1 MHRIGRAFTA
11 REGFLRWQGLSV
23 TDSDTR
29 FIELYERYYRQVY
42 AYCGRRTTAQ
52 RVDDVVADTF
62 LVAWRKIDQV
72 PRGSEVLPWLY
83 GVAYRVLGHE
93 WRGTSRRRRL
103 DRKLRALGKEAPVL
117 PEEVVVM
124 RQESRQVLDALSGL
138 KATDQEILLLTAW
151 EELPQADIAVTLN
164 ITIGAVR
171 QRLHEAKKNLAN
183 HYDRLDKKR
192 NTTPAAKKG
201 GAW

>member
-1 MHRIGRAFTA
+1 MT
-11 REGFLRWQGLSV
+11 E
-23 TDSDTR
+23 SDTR
-29 FIELYERYYRQVY
+29 FIELYERFYRPVHG
-42 AYCGRRTTAQ
+42 YCRRRTSDE

-62 LVAWRKIDQV
+62 LIAWRKIDQV

-93 WRGTSRRRRL
+93 WRGTSRRKRL
-103 DRKLRALGKEAPVL
+103 DRKLRAIGREVPVV
-117 PEEVVVM
+117 PEEVVVI

-138 KATDQEILLLTAW
+138 KPTDQEILLLSAW

-164 ITIGAVR
+164 ISIGAVR
-171 QRLHEAKKNLAN
+171 QRLHEAKKNLAD
-183 HYDRLDKKR
+183 HYDRLDKRRKK
-192 NTTPAAKKG
+192 TPAAKKG

>member
-1 MHRIGRAFTA
+1 M
-11 REGFLRWQGLSV
+11 
-23 TDSDTR
+23 DSDTR
-29 FIELYERYYRQVY
+29 FIELYERFYRPVY
-42 AYCGRRTTAQ
+42 GYCRRRTTAE

-62 LVAWRKIDQV
+62 LVAWRKSDQV

-93 WRGTSRRRRL
+93 WRGTSRQKRL
-103 DRKLRALGKEAPVL
+103 DRKLKAVGMDAPAV
-117 PEEVVVM
+117 PEDVIVM
-124 RQESRQVLDALSGL
+124 RQESRQILDALSRL
-138 KATDQEILLLTAW
+138 NTTNQEILLLSAW

-164 ITIGAVR
+164 ISIGAVR

-192 NTTPAAKKG
+192 NKTPAAKKG